1 MTQGGPYLPPT
12 ITYLRIRVCVCAYT
26 CWFFV
31 TFPHFECER
40 GYNRFDPKKI
50 HRFLRNQKSWS
61 NFRVASGVRK
71 IIDHQ
76 FFPPYYRLI
85 IDFLTL
91 YRPILSIFLFSG
103 YLARLCTQPSEDFK
117 NRLIG
122 LTLTMYFKYCSLGK
136 LEILKSWKYKRL
148 STKYKGL
155 STKLSWNLENIK
167 DYRLNY
173 RLFGK
178 LSTI

>member
-1 MTQGGPYLPPT
+1 MNHLLSMLLLNV
-12 ITYLRIRVCVCAYT
+12 LRGKDVVGEATNHHNLDVYNDCVTHNY
-26 CWFFV
+26 
-31 TFPHFECER
+31 
-40 GYNRFDPKKI
+40 
-50 HRFLRNQKSWS
+50 
-61 NFRVASGVRK
+61 RVASGVRK
-71 IIDHQ
+71 IIDYQ

-117 NRLIG
+117 NRLIV

>member
-1 MTQGGPYLPPT
+1 MVFSCEFLAAMLFRAVYRFFFEVDLLHMPQQSWVARKCCTAAILLACQPGRPMSNTEVILKVS
-12 ITYLRIRVCVCAYT
+12 LSCELLAAMLFKAVCR
-26 CWFFV
+26 FF
-31 TFPHFECER
+31 F
-40 GYNRFDPKKI
+40 Y
-50 HRFLRNQKSWS
+50 
-61 NFRVASGVRK
+61 RVASGVRK

-136 LEILKSWKYKRL
+136 LEILKS
-148 STKYKGL
+148 
-155 STKLSWNLENIK
+155 
-167 DYRLNY
+167 
-173 RLFGK
+173 
-178 LSTI
+178 

>member
-1 MTQGGPYLPPT
+1 MQKIQNLTGSPEMKTQS
-12 ITYLRIRVCVCAYT
+12 LRRT
-26 CWFFV
+26 
-31 TFPHFECER
+31 R
-40 GYNRFDPKKI
+40 PKKRWFVCQCR
-50 HRFLRNQKSWS
+50 H
-61 NFRVASGVRK
+61 RVASGVRK